1 MDILNSTWLIKMLS
15 KANATPQGR
24 MLSLFDILDDWLNAP
39 QLNSAIAQQNLL
51 SNNEGKTLLIAYLTE
66 QAIACGA
73 TNPAILAE
81 HLVLIARNAAQQSI
95 HHPNCGSLAHGK
107 KAAAALI
114 LAQIPIV
121 WSPLS
126 FLNKPRNYGI
136 ATSLIIFVGATI
148 LLSQTAIHKHQHQ
161 FSIAKITHPQPT
173 KLMTAD
179 YRPKTSLTADDAAE
193 IYAKYE
199 QMRNGTCQFP
209 EAIQIPDKDKAV
221 YLDDVVGGKLPK
233 DVGDLAIA
241 KFYLEKV
248 RCNYTPMLMAHS
260 K

>member
-1 MDILNSTWLIKMLS
+1 MNILNSMWLIKMLS
-15 KANATPQGR
+15 KANTTPQGR

-51 SNNEGKTLLIAYLTE
+51 ANNEGKSLLIAYLTE

-73 TNPAILAE
+73 SNPAILAE

-114 LAQIPIV
+114 LAQTPIT

-126 FLNKPRNYGI
+126 LLNKPRNYGI
-136 ATSLIIFVGATI
+136 AASLIVLVGATT
-148 LLSQTAIHKHQHQ
+148 LLSQTLINNHQHQ
-161 FSIAKITHPQPT
+161 FNISKITHPQLAKP
-173 KLMTAD
+173 MTAD
-179 YRPKTSLTADDAAE
+179 YKPKNSLTADDATA

-209 EAIQIPDKDKAV
+209 EALQIPDKDKAI
-221 YLDDVVGGKLPK
+221 YLDNVVGGKLPS

>member
-1 MDILNSTWLIKMLS
+1 MDILNSPWLIRMLS
-15 KANATPQGR
+15 KANATPQER
-24 MLSLFDILDDWLNAP
+24 MLSLFDILDDWLSAP
-39 QLNSAIAQQNLL
+39 QLNSAMAQQKLL
-51 SNNEGKTLLIAYLTE
+51 SNNESKPLLIAYLTE

-73 TNPAILAE
+73 TNPGILAE

-95 HHPNCGSLAHGK
+95 NHPNAGSLAHGK

-114 LAQIPIV
+114 LAQTPIN

-126 FLNKPRNYGI
+126 SLKKPRTYGI
-136 ATSLIIFVGATI
+136 AASLIAFICATT
-148 LLSQTAIHKHQHQ
+148 LLSQTLIHNHQHP
-161 FSIAKITHPQPT
+161 INVAKNNHLQ
-173 KLMTAD
+173 TAD
-179 YRPKTSLTADDAAE
+179 LIRADFRPKTPLTAEDAAK

-209 EAIQIPDKDKAV
+209 EALQIPDKDKAV
-221 YLDDVVGGKLPK
+221 YLDDVVGGRLPK
-233 DVGDLAIA
+233 DVEDLEIA

>member
-1 MDILNSTWLIKMLS
+1 MNILNSTWLIKMLS

-39 QLNSAIAQQNLL
+39 QLNSEIAQQNLL
-51 SNNEGKTLLIAYLTE
+51 SNNEGKTLLIDYLTE
-66 QAIACGA
+66 QAIACGVA
-73 TNPAILAE
+73 NPAMLAE
-81 HLVLIARNAAQQSI
+81 HIVLIARNAAQQSI
-95 HHPNCGSLAHGK
+95 LHPNCGSLEHGK

-114 LAQIPIV
+114 LVQTPIA
-121 WSPLS
+121 WSPLNLLIKS
-126 FLNKPRNYGI
+126 RNYGI
-136 ATSLIIFVGATI
+136 AASLIIFLGATFFV
-148 LLSQTAIHKHQHQ
+148 SQALIHNHQHQ
-161 FSIAKITHPQPT
+161 FNIAKITHPHPE
-173 KLMTAD
+173 KSITAD
-179 YRPKTSLTADDAAE
+179 YKPKTALTADDAAK

-209 EAIQIPDKDKAV
+209 EALQIPDKDKAI
-221 YLDDVVGGKLPK
+221 YLDNVVGGKVPS

>member
-15 KANATPQGR
+15 KADATPQGR

-39 QLNSAIAQQNLL
+39 QLNSAMTQQTLL

-73 TNPAILAE
+73 ANPAILAE

-95 HHPNCGSLAHGK
+95 HHPNCGSLAHGR

-114 LAQIPIV
+114 LAQTPIV

-126 FLNKPRNYGI
+126 LLNKPRVYGI
-136 ATSLIIFVGATI
+136 AASLIIFLGATI
-148 LLSQTAIHKHQHQ
+148 LLSQASIHNHQHQ
-161 FSIAKITHPQPT
+161 LNIAKITHLQPA
-173 KLMTAD
+173 KSMTAD
-179 YRPKTSLTADDAAE
+179 YKPKTSLTADDAAT

-209 EAIQIPDKDKAV
+209 EALQIPDKDKAI
-221 YLDDVVGGKLPK
+221 YLDNVVGGKLPS

>member
-39 QLNSAIAQQNLL
+39 QLNSAIAQQKLL
-51 SNNEGKTLLIAYLTE
+51 SNNEGKPLLIAYLTE
-66 QAIACGA
+66 QAVALGA
-73 TNPAILAE
+73 ANPAILAE
-81 HLVLIARNAAQQSI
+81 HLMLIARNAAQQFI
-95 HHPNCGSLAHGK
+95 QDPNCGSLAHGK

-114 LAQIPIV
+114 LAQTPIT

-126 FLNKPRNYGI
+126 LLNKPRNYGI
-136 ATSLIIFVGATI
+136 AASLIVLVGATT
-148 LLSQTAIHKHQHQ
+148 LLSQTLINNHQHQ
-161 FSIAKITHPQPT
+161 FNISKITHPQLAKP
-173 KLMTAD
+173 MTAD
-179 YRPKTSLTADDAAE
+179 YKPKNSLTADDAAA

-209 EAIQIPDKDKAV
+209 EALQIPDKDKAI
-221 YLDDVVGGKLPK
+221 YLDNVVGGKLPS

>member
-1 MDILNSTWLIKMLS
+1 MDILNSPWLIKMLS
-15 KANATPQGR
+15 KAKATPQER
-24 MLSLFDILDDWLNAP
+24 MLSLFDILDDWLSAP
-39 QLNSAIAQQNLL
+39 QLNSAKTQQKLL
-51 SNNEGKTLLIAYLTE
+51 SNNETLIAYLTE

-73 TNPAILAE
+73 TNPATLAE

-95 HHPNCGSLAHGK
+95 QEPNGGSLAHGK

-114 LAQIPIV
+114 LAQTPTT

-126 FLNKPRNYGI
+126 LLNKPRNYGI
-136 ATSLIIFVGATI
+136 AASLIIILGATT
-148 LLSQTAIHKHQHQ
+148 LFSQTLIRNHQHKIN
-161 FSIAKITHPQPT
+161 IAKITHPQPT
-173 KLMTAD
+173 KSMTAD

-209 EAIQIPDKDKAV
+209 EALQIPDKDKAI

-233 DVGDLAIA
+233 NVGDLAIA

>member
-39 QLNSAIAQQNLL
+39 QLNSAIAQQKLL
-51 SNNEGKTLLIAYLTE
+51 SNNEGKPLLIAYLTE

-73 TNPAILAE
+73 ANPAILAE
-81 HLVLIARNAAQQSI
+81 HLMLIARNAAQQSI
-95 HHPNCGSLAHGK
+95 QDPNCDSLAHGK

-114 LAQIPIV
+114 LAQTPTT
-121 WSPLS
+121 WAPLS
-126 FLNKPRNYGI
+126 LLNKSLNYGI
-136 ATSLIIFVGATI
+136 AASLIFFLGATI
-148 LLSQTAIHKHQHQ
+148 LISQALIQNHRHQ
-161 FSIAKITHPQPT
+161 FNIAKTSHPQLAKP
-173 KLMTAD
+173 MTAD
-179 YRPKTSLTADDAAE
+179 YKPKTSLTADDAAA

-209 EAIQIPDKDKAV
+209 EALQIPDKDKAV
-221 YLDDVVGGKLPK
+221 YLDNVVGGKLPS